1 MLPLSLLFV
10 LALLLIGYLVSTLA
24 LIAPFPFSPIIFP
37 TTFIL
42 TVLAAIYFAPTVRA
56 WLDLPAAPPA
66 SNPRNWIRNNL
77 LYLALAPILLL
88 LLFLPSLQIG
98 YHGLFHS
105 GYVYDI
111 LLRGLPPENVTLPGY
126 PANDYW
132 PYHVYLALIV
142 TLFQVPPPFASALSN
157 ILLLGLSCLWV
168 AAIWKRLQQDSA
180 PAFYVLFPLLGANLF
195 FFLNA
200 LLPPSFAPDLRLD
213 ISLTRFVN
221 FNGFSVGILFFLV
234 ALFLALRVL
243 ANGLTLRDFYL
254 LVALGGGALLFHA
267 TTGLYLFAVLAPTLL
282 LTLLPARKRLFPSTL
297 SGRAL
302 LEWILL
308 PALFLL
314 PPALFLL
321 RAADAMA
328 VKTTFEFFNA
338 TDLASIL
345 VMTYPL
351 AIFFFPAATR
361 AWKTRDLPI
370 LFLSLLALWGFVLAF
385 FLKLPDGNEY
395 KFIYLSSAAYVL
407 VAMTRVKEIVSQPG
421 TWRKALV
428 IFLGLALVYNI
439 GYGTWAFY
447 DMYSHRHQSE
457 ITYQGIH
464 VTLAQDD
471 FAPFVWIREHAPADT
486 VVVAPFTSKDWNY
499 EYFSERLPYVVAGH
513 IYNEGL
519 PETRARR
526 LQLEGLYDPA
536 RPVAERMEILRDIVA
551 NIGRPVALVYPADKE
566 FNAAIAK
573 AFPSRAERV
582 GNFVVYLLNLP

>member
-1 MLPLSLLFV
+1 
-10 LALLLIGYLVSTLA
+10 
-24 LIAPFPFSPIIFP
+24 
-37 TTFIL
+37 
-42 TVLAAIYFAPTVRA
+42 
-56 WLDLPAAPPA
+56 
-66 SNPRNWIRNNL
+66 
-77 LYLALAPILLL
+77 
-88 LLFLPSLQIG
+88 
-98 YHGLFHS
+98 
-105 GYVYDI
+105 
-111 LLRGLPPENVTLPGY
+111 
-126 PANDYW
+126 
-132 PYHVYLALIV
+132 
-142 TLFQVPPPFASALSN
+142 
-157 ILLLGLSCLWV
+157 
-168 AAIWKRLQQDSA
+168 
-180 PAFYVLFPLLGANLF
+180 
-195 FFLNA
+195 
-200 LLPPSFAPDLRLD
+200 
-213 ISLTRFVN
+213 
-221 FNGFSVGILFFLV
+221 
-234 ALFLALRVL
+234 
-243 ANGLTLRDFYL
+243 
-254 LVALGGGALLFHA
+254 
-267 TTGLYLFAVLAPTLL
+267 
-282 LTLLPARKRLFPSTL
+282 
-297 SGRAL
+297 
-302 LEWILL
+302 
-308 PALFLL
+308 
-314 PPALFLL
+314 
-321 RAADAMA
+321 MA

-536 RPVAERMEILRDIVA
+536 RPVAERVGILREIVA